1 MKSTS
6 ELTDFYYKTL
16 YPDLKTIEEERLRL
30 KSKLTTTFAFI
41 GLIAA
46 IVMYGIY
53 DATGTLND
61 GIFII
66 GFIAVAIGGVV
77 YKMTVRDYT
86 QTFKQKVI
94 RPLVR
99 AIDEQLS
106 YQPEGMVGQMRFE
119 RSGLFRRSID
129 RYGGNDYVRGE
140 IDGVP
145 IEFSDLHAQYQTKDS
160 KGNTHWHTIFQG
172 LFIVSEF
179 NKHFKG
185 TTYVLPDSAQKSFG
199 TLIGQWLQSTT
210 GSHGELVKMDDP
222 EFEKHFVVYASDQI
236 EARYILTP
244 SLMER
249 LNRIRK
255 RSKAELYI
263 AFVSSHL
270 YLGISTK
277 RDLFEPSV
285 FQSLLRLEQAME
297 YIGYLHLAIGM
308 VEELKLN
315 QKLWSKS

>member
-6 ELTDFYYKTL
+6 DLTDFYYKNL
-16 YPDLKTIEEERLRL
+16 YPDLKLIEEERLRL
-30 KSKLTTTFAFI
+30 KSKLTTTFAM
-41 GLIAA
+41 IALLSA
-46 IVMYGIY
+46 IIMYAIFDY
-53 DATGTLND
+53 SGTMHD
-61 GIFII
+61 GIFFV
-66 GFIAVAIGGVV
+66 GFTGAAIGGLA
-77 YKMTVRDYT
+77 YKVMVRDYKK
-86 QTFKQKVI
+86 TFKQKVI
-94 RPLVR
+94 KPLIG
-99 AIDEQLS
+99 AIDANLN
-106 YQPEGMVGQMRFE
+106 YHPEGMISQSRFE
-119 RSGLFRRSID
+119 RSGLFRHSID
-129 RYGGNDYVRGE
+129 RYSGNDHVSGN

-145 IEFSDLHAQYQTKDS
+145 IEFSDLHAQYETKDS

-185 TTYVLPDSAQKSFG
+185 TTYVLPDSAQKSLG

-210 GSHGELVKMDDP
+210 GAHGELVKMDDP

-244 SLMER
+244 SMMQR
-249 LNRIRK
+249 LNTIRK
-255 RSKAELYI
+255 RSKAELYV
-263 AFVSSHL
+263 AFVSSHI
-270 YLGISTK
+270 YLGVSTN

-297 YIGYLHLAIGM
+297 YIGYLRLSIGI